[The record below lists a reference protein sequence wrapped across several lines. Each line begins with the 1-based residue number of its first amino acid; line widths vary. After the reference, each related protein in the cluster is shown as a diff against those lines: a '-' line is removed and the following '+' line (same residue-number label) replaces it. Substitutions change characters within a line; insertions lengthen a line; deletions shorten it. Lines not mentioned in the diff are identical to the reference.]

1 MGRFADVIRC
11 HILEKYMS
19 SYMRERNVDA
29 LLVLR
34 NEDKWAL
41 TGNFLYSF
49 SRQFCFLILFF
60 LLFFFSVVFNGISL
74 LVADVEVKEDG
85 VFIRL
90 RKETVV
96 CEDKDSSKRVS
107 FSGAPESVVGEVL
120 ECSGSEATVSLEAIP
135 EDLTFDSGE
144 AFSLEGVDNI
154 PMEELFCGSHG
165 DGSAAGSSDI
175 TSIFLDTVLD
185 LNLAS

>member
-1 MGRFADVIRC
+1 LFLDIVSF
-11 HILEKYMS
+11 YYFFYS
-19 SYMRERNVDA
+19 SV
-29 LLVLR
+29 
-34 NEDKWAL
+34 W
-41 TGNFLYSF
+41 
-49 SRQFCFLILFF
+49 FF
-60 LLFFFSVVFNGISL
+60 YGIFL

-107 FSGAPESVVGEVL
+107 FSGVPKSVVEEVP
-120 ECSGSEATVSLEAIP
+120 ECSGSEAAVSLEAIP

-154 PMEELFCGSHG
+154 PMEELFCGSRD

-175 TSIFLDTVLD
+175 TSISLDTVLD
-185 LNLAS
+185 LKLAS